1 VGAPTASVLAN
12 QDPVLWVTEGVA
24 RSLVAQ
30 GFTVERVGTDD
41 LHGDVP
47 TITGKV
53 TRASGGMYVTMD
65 AHVTA
70 ELAIERGG
78 TTVQTLMCSGTATR
92 LVLTASADEYRSVFE
107 AAMADFGATCGPLLA
122 RALTGGTGP

>member
-1 VGAPTASVLAN
+1 
-12 QDPVLWVTEGVA
+12 
-24 RSLVAQ
+24 
-30 GFTVERVGTDD
+30 GFTVERVGDGD

-53 TRASGGMYVTMD
+53 TRASGGMYVTRD

-70 ELAIERGG
+70 ELAIERGRV
-78 TTVQTLMCSGTATR
+78 TVQTLTCSGTAQR